1 MTDIN
6 KPSDSSPTSLY
17 PDVTGVILAGG
28 RSKRMGQDKAQLLV
42 SGQTLFTRMLELMQ
56 GLFSDVIIAG
66 DRSDLSRPGVPSI
79 PDIYPGSALGGIHT
93 GLVTAKTDW
102 VFIAP
107 CDMPYPDQRVI
118 ESLLLHRDNHDAVV
132 PQTPAGFEPVF
143 ALYHKNCLK
152 QMESMLEQDQFR
164 IYTFYQN
171 IDIHFLTPEHMPED
185 WQRSLLNLNTP
196 EDLAVLEKI
205 NK

>member
-1 MTDIN
+1 MPDII
-6 KPSDSSPTSLY
+6 KPSAHNNLSRYS
-17 PDVTGVILAGG
+17 DVTGVILAGG
-28 RSKRMGQDKAQLLV
+28 QSKRMGQDKAQLQI
-42 SGQTLFTRMLELMQ
+42 SGQTLFTRMLDLMQ
-56 GLFSDVIIAG
+56 SLFPHVIIAG
-66 DRSDLSRPGVPSI
+66 DRPDLSQPDVPAV

-118 ESLLLHRDNHDAVV
+118 ESLLRCREGHDAVV
-132 PQTPAGFEPVF
+132 PRTPSGFEPVF

-152 QMESMLEQDQFR
+152 QMEPMLKQNHFR

-171 IDIHFLTPEHMPED
+171 IDIHFLTPEEMPQD

-196 EDLAVLEKI
+196 EDLASIEK
-205 NK
+205 NQE